1 METYAKASVLNTM
14 SEEDPS
20 GRCLVMVASSP
31 KDPELLSSPDYGM
44 EKDFSYLEH
53 PKGLYHLKTER

>member
-20 GRCLVMVASSP
+20 GRCLVMVASPP
-31 KDPELLSSPDYGM
+31 KDPELLSSPAYGM
-44 EKDFSYLEH
+44 QKDFSYLEY